1 MTTPAKRIIKVD
13 RKAPSNTPK
22 LHTDTRGDWVF
33 DKEVS
38 KIRRAGYDERMGFQ
52 EKIVKKK
59 VKTPQGEKF
68 KPVPVT
74 ETKVSRKKWAILQ
87 EIRLRNNHD

>member
-1 MTTPAKRIIKVD
+1 MSTPAKRIIKVD

-38 KIRRAGYDERMGFQ
+38 KIRRAGYEERMNLVNP
-52 EKIVKKK
+52 EPPK
-59 VKTPQGEKF
+59 
-68 KPVPVT
+68 
-74 ETKVSRKKWAILQ
+74 RKRPLPPWKQALLGVDENGRKWYPGQPI
-87 EIRLRNNHD
+87 